1 MISIRRSAVLLLVLF
16 SMLAVPSAFAAGRP
30 GGGTPIDPY
39 ENCTEWPTK
48 KTVIVLD
55 PGHGGGDGGT
65 SYDLNT
71 SRTRDDGDVIEKD
84 VVLDIA
90 ILARGT
96 LIGPDYG
103 YTVCLTRIIDTALG
117 NSERGDF
124 ANSVNAK
131 LFVMIHLNGSSDSSV
146 NYTSTFWGK
155 KRKDLAFS
163 DYMFKSLST
172 DLMAPDPGFV
182 GQLANGALLSA
193 TMESTLTESVF
204 LTNEKEGP
212 LLDVEGPKNED
223 GINVRRK
230 QIADA
235 IAGGI
240 HSYLNLSPQP

>member
-1 MISIRRSAVLLLVLF
+1 
-16 SMLAVPSAFAAGRP
+16 MLAVPSAFAAGRP
-30 GGGTPIDPY
+30 GSGTAIKPEI
-39 ENCTEWPTK
+39 NCSVWPPLG
-48 KTVIVLD
+48 TVIALD
-55 PGHGGGDGGT
+55 PGHGGDDWGT
-65 SYDLNT
+65 SYDLNR
-71 SRTRDDGDVIEKD
+71 SSKRDDGDVIEKE
-84 VVLDIA
+84 VVRDIA
-90 ILARGT
+90 ELVRDT
-96 LIGPDYG
+96 LVLKD
-103 YTVCLTRIIDTALG
+103 YTVCLTRTDDKTTLG

-124 ANSVNAK
+124 ANLVGAK
-131 LFVMIHLNGSSDSSV
+131 LFVMIHLNGSSNKDA

-163 DYMFKSLST
+163 DYMFESLSK

-182 GQLANGALLSA
+182 GQFANGALLSA